1 MKRLT
6 RKILDLSIVLV
17 LLVIP
22 LAQSVYA
29 QQSQRS
35 QLLEPVQKRAK
46 LVPRIKIW
54 VKSFIPFPK
63 VAMTRFGPC
72 FSGDNRSYSDAPDA
86 SCRTHQDIEFD
97 VTPTKVVN
105 KNGQTGMTHLI
116 NCRTGRVIISAQAKA
131 NKIISGP
138 VAPTN
143 HGTINVKMTLAA
155 SNPLIL
161 FAPEVDMEISLDF
174 DWTASQVSVQGW
186 HDGYPAFE
194 VYMSVNGGQATELYR
209 FSPAVGDEWK
219 LAPPMDVE
227 IKAVRRSF
235 AVAVVG
241 TKTEQRRQ
249 SL

>member
-6 RKILDLSIVLV
+6 RKILDLSMVLV

-29 QQSQRS
+29 QQSQLS
-35 QLLEPVQKRAK
+35 EEVQKQAK
-46 LVPRIKIW
+46 LDPRIKIW

-63 VAMTRFGPC
+63 VEMTRFGPC

-86 SCRTHQDIEFD
+86 SCRTHQEIEFE
-97 VTPTKVVN
+97 VTPMKVLN
-105 KNGQTGMTHLI
+105 KNSHTGMTHLI
-116 NCRTGRVIISAQAKA
+116 NCRTGRVIISAQANA

-143 HGTINVKMTLAA
+143 HGTINVQMTLAA
-155 SNPLIL
+155 SNPLVA
-161 FAPEVDMEISLDF
+161 FAPDVDMDISLDF
-174 DWTASQVSVQGW
+174 DWAASQVTVRGW

-194 VYMSVNGGQATELYR
+194 VYMSVNGGQPIQLYH
-209 FSPAVGDEWK
+209 FSPQLGDEWK
-219 LAPPMDVE
+219 LWPPMDVE
-227 IKAVRRSF
+227 IKPDRRSF
-235 AVAVVG
+235 AVAGVSR
-241 TKTEQRRQ
+241 KTEQRHK